1 MKREYII
8 QGLPIFVALIL
19 VILTS
24 GCATARMYQGEKLPK
39 EQIAIIKVSRSHY
52 VYFPPTFIGISGID
66 VLAIDNESIQSRA
79 PKLIPDYT
87 YVRLATRIE
96 VLSGFHTVYI
106 VARKEVGAGSYFGP
120 VDLYKGYQG
129 LSLLFYAE
137 AGHEYRIKVPYWW
150 KKGSLIRI
158 VDVGSEEVVASE
170 IIK

>member
-1 MKREYII
+1 MKNRSY
-8 QGLPIFVALIL
+8 IL
-19 VILTS
+19 VFLVAPFIF

-87 YVRLATRIE
+87 YARLATRIE
-96 VLSGFHTVYI
+96 VLPGFHTVHV
-106 VARKEVGAGSYFGP
+106 VARKEVAVGGYFGP
-120 VDLYKGYQG
+120 LQLYDGHQV
-129 LSLLFYAE
+129 LRLLFNAE

-150 KKGSLIRI
+150 KRGSLIRI
-158 VDVGSEEVVASE
+158 VDVGSEEVIGSE
-170 IIK
+170 TIK